1 MCIRDSIYAAHR
13 SSAPIRARDEVFR
26 HKDGRPIP
34 VEYVACPMLSNG
46 RVTGVVVAFQ
56 DVTERRRLDRMKD
69 EFIST
74 VSHELRTPLT
84 ALRAALG
91 LIAGGAL
98 ERRPEKRSQMM
109 DVAIG
114 NCDRLVRLVNDILD
128 FERMGAGRLPMR
140 FQEVE
145 ARDLPVSYTHL
156 DVYKRQVPGRLSA
169 DVDTGRSADGSG
181 RGHGFY
187 LGPL

>member
-1 MCIRDSIYAAHR
+1 
-13 SSAPIRARDEVFR
+13 
-26 HKDGRPIP
+26 
-34 VEYVACPMLSNG
+34 MLSNG

-98 ERRPEKRSQMM
+98 R
-109 DVAIG
+109 
-114 NCDRLVRLVNDILD
+114 
-128 FERMGAGRLPMR
+128 
-140 FQEVE
+140 
-145 ARDLPVSYTHL
+145 
-156 DVYKRQVPGRLSA
+156 
-169 DVDTGRSADGSG
+169 SG
-181 RGHGFY
+181 RKSARR
-187 LGPL
+187 

>member
-1 MCIRDSIYAAHR
+1 MCIRDS
-13 SSAPIRARDEVFR
+13 
-26 HKDGRPIP
+26 
-34 VEYVACPMLSNG
+34 SNG
-46 RVTGVVVAFQ
+46 KVTGVVVAFQ

-98 ERRPEKRSQMM
+98 EKRPEKRAQMM

-145 ARDLPVSYTHL
+145 AKDLLRRATDLQHPSAQKAGIGFLIDAGPLTLWVDEDRILPVSYTHL
-156 DVYKRQVPGRLSA
+156 DVYKRQRQ
-169 DVDTGRSADGSG
+169 TRGSC
-181 RGHGFY
+181 RRH
-187 LGPL
+187 